1 MSDPD
6 AILRLGI
13 DAAREGNREEARS
26 LFSLLTREDP
36 GNVQGWLWLAGVA
49 EHAEQR
55 RMALERVVALDPTNE
70 MALNGLKAL
79 GAARRSHSVP
89 TAASLADVEPVAAPA
104 DEERY
109 ASQLDATYQ
118 QRRPGAGAAPS
129 PRPVAYRDVD
139 RDEDDDAADSAPS
152 SSQRLVRPLLIAVV
166 FLLGIGLVALAVVTI
181 FNRAGGGDA
190 SEVATLPPTLIVEP
204 TASLPLEP
212 TGDPAG
218 EPVIDAT
225 TEPVVEPPTATI
237 EPTPTPTPIPTQ
249 VPPEQAAPTLL
260 QAGEVANA
268 GGWSYTLM
276 PGYVYGAVGNV
287 IGGNTAQGQY
297 AVVLALVSN
306 KTGIDQP
313 VPQEF
318 FVLKDA
324 AGGVYPARPDLAQ
337 IYVQRGATADIA
349 LGDVLPANET
359 PTSVML
365 IFDVPP
371 GATSLVLFSRENTTQ
386 GWLAVAS
393 VP

>member
-26 LFSLLTREDP
+26 LFALLTREDP

-55 RMALERVVALDPTNE
+55 RMALERVIALDPNNE

-79 GAARRSHSVP
+79 GAARRPHSVP
-89 TAASLADVEPVAAPA
+89 AAASLADVQPAAAPA

-118 QRRPGAGAAPS
+118 PRRSGASVAAP
-129 PRPVAYRDVD
+129 PRPIPYRDET
-139 RDEDDDAADSAPS
+139 DEDDQADSVPS
-152 SSQRLVRPLLIAVV
+152 SSQQLIRPLLIAVV

-181 FNRAGGGDA
+181 FNRTGGGDA
-190 SEVATLPPTLIVEP
+190 SEVATLPPTLIIEP
-204 TASLPLEP
+204 TASLASEP
-212 TGDPAG
+212 TSVPAVEAEPDTTA
-218 EPVIDAT
+218 EPVA
-225 TEPVVEPPTATI
+225 EPPTATV
-237 EPTPTPTPIPTQ
+237 EPTATPTPIPTQ
-249 VPPEQAAPTLL
+249 VPPEQAMPTLL

-276 PGYVYGAVGNV
+276 PNYPYGSVGNV

-306 KTGIDQP
+306 KTGVDQP
-313 VPQEF
+313 VPSEF

-324 AGGVYPARPDLAQ
+324 AGGVHPARPDLAAL
-337 IYVQRGATADIA
+337 YVQRGINADIA
-349 LGDVLPANET
+349 LGDVLPANGT

-365 IFDVPP
+365 IFDVPS
-371 GATSLVLFSRENTTQ
+371 GATSLVLLSRENTTQ